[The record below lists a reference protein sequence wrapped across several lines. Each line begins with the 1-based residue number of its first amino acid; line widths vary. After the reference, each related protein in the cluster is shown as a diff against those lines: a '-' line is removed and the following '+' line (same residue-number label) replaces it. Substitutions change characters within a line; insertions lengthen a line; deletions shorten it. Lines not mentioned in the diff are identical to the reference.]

1 MRQMTIFDYL
11 MSAISVGNIL
21 APQELGPKLSFTDLE
36 TMQGLTIAVKEKPKK
51 MNFLEP
57 LGF

>member
-11 MSAISVGNIL
+11 KGHISIGNIL
-21 APQELGPKLSFTDLE
+21 DPQDLGQNLSFTDLE

-51 MNFLEP
+51 VNYLEP